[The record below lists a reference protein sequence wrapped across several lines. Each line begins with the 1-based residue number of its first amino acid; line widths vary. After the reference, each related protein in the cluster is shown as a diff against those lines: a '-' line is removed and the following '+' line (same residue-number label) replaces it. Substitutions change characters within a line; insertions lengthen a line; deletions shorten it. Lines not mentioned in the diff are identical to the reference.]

1 MYNFD
6 QAPSIPQSPV
16 PPALA
21 DLMQVASMQ
30 TPEGQPTVAA
40 QYAAKAQQA
49 MAPQM
54 PQGMPQGMPSAGP
67 SMQGI
72 AQNVARGNEVQATQQ
87 QQQQQAMQQMMQQM
101 LQQQQGR
108 DNAMRF
114 GVAAAPGAQTVRMA
128 EGGIVGYAEGN
139 LTSERL
145 ARIAAEQAEEE
156 ARTRAGG
163 RFDPRTPEEA
173 REMAQRRAAAQAR
186 LNTPAATPELPP
198 AAAAATEG
206 RGVGSLLRR
215 VGGRLLGPAAALYPV
230 YEALKTPESRAET
243 EDFFRGVLG
252 FGPANREAPPYSNEG
267 RINTID
273 RALAQEQE
281 NAGVEGRAYPAGSTL
296 RSGIGQTADQAVAAA
311 VAAAQRDMQPSAPS
325 RAGIPTLQAPSESG
339 IRASDADYAAAQR
352 AISSLE
358 TTRTAPA
365 DIVRKVQEQQA
376 AYAPFLRAMGV
387 DPDQYKKDLATS
399 EERKARRLSG
409 LAALEAQSQEARSG
423 TNRMIEFLAG
433 GAGRVLPGALGQQH
447 VNMLRRDLA
456 ENERFLNARERIME
470 AEDTIQAS
478 IREKRRAEVMGDL
491 KAMETAEIKDREA
504 RNAQRIAQADLSKEL
519 GKALDSRIEKALD
532 RQTQVAIENVRAQAQ
547 REATRAQQEGNL
559 ESRRANLL
567 ANLNKTEE
575 AAFAKI
581 DDQFNKRTAMLMVP
595 GAKRTPEQERELQD
609 AVAER
614 DLAKAAVRK
623 RLGETRQEIMS
634 MGGSQGGAQGGGG
647 IKVERVK

>member
-1 MYNFD
+1 MYNFN

-30 TPEGQPTVAA
+30 DPEGNPTVAA
-40 QYAAKAQQA
+40 QYVAKAV
-49 MAPQM
+49 APQM

-72 AQNVARGNEVQATQQ
+72 AQNVARGNAVQATQQ

-114 GVAAAPGAQTVRMA
+114 GVAAAPGAQSVRMA
-128 EGGIVGYAEGN
+128 EGGIVGYADGD

-173 REMAQRRAAAQAR
+173 REMAQRRAAARAN
-186 LNTPAATPELPP
+186 LPPPTPAAPETPGMS
-198 AAAAATEG
+198 ARGTG
-206 RGVGSLLRR
+206 RVL
-215 VGGRLLGPAAALYPV
+215 GGMGRAVRGPGLLGLIPLVSDLFFTSPEERAVLEAADRERKPA
-230 YEALKTPESRAET
+230 
-243 EDFFRGVLG
+243 
-252 FGPANREAPPYSNEG
+252 PYSNEG

-281 NAGVEGRAYPAGSTL
+281 NVGVEGRNYPAGSTL
-296 RSGIGQTADQAVAAA
+296 RSGIGQTADEAVAAA
-311 VAAAQRDMQPSAPS
+311 AAAARRDMQPPAPP
-325 RAGIPTLQAPSESG
+325 RAGITALQAPSESG

-352 AISSLE
+352 AISGLE

-456 ENERFLNARERIME
+456 ENERFLNARERVTE
-470 AEDTIQAS
+470 AEDNIQAA
-478 IREKRRAEVMGDL
+478 IREKRRAEVMGDI
-491 KAMETAEIKDREA
+491 KAMEAAELKDREA

-519 GKALDSRIEKALD
+519 GKALDSRIDKALD
-532 RQTQVAIENVRAQAQ
+532 RQTQVAIENLRAQVH
-547 REATRAQQEGNL
+547 REATAAQQAGNL
-559 ESRRANLL
+559 EAKRANLL

-575 AAFAKI
+575 TAFAKI
-581 DDQFNKRTAMLMVP
+581 DDQFNKRTAMLLVP

-609 AVAER
+609 AIAER
-614 DLAKAAVRK
+614 DLAKSAVRK

-634 MGGSQGGAQGGGG
+634 MGGGAQGGGG

>member
-1 MYNFD
+1 MYNFN
-6 QAPSIPQSPV
+6 QAPSVPQSPV

-49 MAPQM
+49 AAPQM
-54 PQGMPQGMPSAGP
+54 PGVPQGMPQGMPSAGP

-87 QQQQQAMQQMMQQM
+87 QQQQRDMQQMLQQM

-128 EGGIVGYAEGN
+128 EGGIVGYAGGE

-173 REMAQRRAAAQAR
+173 REMSQRRAAAQAR
-186 LNTPAATPELPP
+186 VSAAAPPPVTPEAPSMS
-198 AAAAATEG
+198 ARGAG
-206 RGVGSLLRR
+206 RVL
-215 VGGRLLGPAAALYPV
+215 GGMGRTVRGPGLLGLVPLISDLFFTSPEERAILEAGERERKPA
-230 YEALKTPESRAET
+230 
-243 EDFFRGVLG
+243 
-252 FGPANREAPPYSNEG
+252 PYSNEG

-296 RSGIGQTADQAVAAA
+296 RSGIGQTADEAVAAA
-311 VAAAQRDMQPSAPS
+311 TAAAKRDMQPPAPP
-325 RAGIPTLQAPSESG
+325 RAGITALQAPSESG

-387 DPDQYKKDLATS
+387 DPDQYKKDLSTS

-433 GAGRVLPGALGQQH
+433 GAGRVLPGALSQQH

-456 ENERFLNARERIME
+456 ENERFLNARERVME
-470 AEDTIQAS
+470 TEDTIQAA

-519 GKALDSRIEKALD
+519 GKALDSRIDKALD
-532 RQTQVAIENVRAQAQ
+532 RNTQIAIENLRAQVH
-547 REATRAQQEGNL
+547 REATAAQQAGTL
-559 ESRRANLL
+559 EVRRGQYLTQLTRA
-567 ANLNKTEE
+567 EE
-575 AAFAKI
+575 IELGKA
-581 DDQFNKRTAMLMVP
+581 DDRFQKRVTALGILP
-595 GAKRTPEQERELQD
+595 GAKPTPDQVR
-609 AVAER
+609 AVEEARAEF
-614 DLAKAAVRK
+614 DLAKAAIRK
-623 RLGETRQEIMS
+623 RFSDSREEIMS
-634 MGGSQGGAQGGGG
+634 MGSGGGGGG